1 MLSYLATPSDGWQFK
16 EWKGDLTSNSNPR
29 DFLQDLTNKVYEF
42 KSQNIKEYLGDIDFY
57 LNQRKIEDFREIEKK
72 DKVISVKKNK
82 NIDSLIERDLQKRIS
97 NVESKISRL
106 ENEIS
111 IIDKDLEEDYEKT
124 ISRDNFFSNYE
135 KKKSDLD
142 SLMKKWEKL
151 SL

>member
-1 MLSYLATPSDGWQFK
+1 MEK
-16 EWKGDLTSNSNPR
+16 K
-29 DFLQDLTNKVYEF
+29 FL
-42 KSQNIKEYLGDIDFY
+42 FY

-72 DKVISVKKNK
+72 DKVINVKKNK
-82 NIDSLIERDLQKRIS
+82 NIDSSTERELKKRIS
-97 NVESKISRL
+97 NIESKISRL

>member
-1 MLSYLATPSDGWQFK
+1 L
-16 EWKGDLTSNSNPR
+16 
-29 DFLQDLTNKVYEF
+29 
-42 KSQNIKEYLGDIDFY
+42 
-57 LNQRKIEDFREIEKK
+57 KK
-72 DKVISVKKNK
+72 K
-82 NIDSLIERDLQKRIS
+82 IS
-97 NVESKISRL
+97 NIESKISRL

-142 SLMKKWEKL
+142 SLMKKWEQL

>member
-1 MLSYLATPSDGWQFK
+1 
-16 EWKGDLTSNSNPR
+16 
-29 DFLQDLTNKVYEF
+29 
-42 KSQNIKEYLGDIDFY
+42 
-57 LNQRKIEDFREIEKK
+57 
-72 DKVISVKKNK
+72 
-82 NIDSLIERDLQKRIS
+82 
-97 NVESKISRL
+97 ISRL